1 MIDSSLK
8 LKGQTVIV
16 TGSSSGIGQ
25 ACAIYFGG
33 LGANVVVNYL
43 NDEDGANESLKKIK
57 AGGGDGIT
65 VQADVS
71 KEEDVLSMF
80 KQTIEKFGQLDVMVS
95 NAGLQVDSPFL
106 EMTTKQWQKVI
117 DVNLTG
123 QFICIREAA
132 KQFVKQS
139 PKPKK
144 GEIIN
149 TGPAI
154 GKIVMMSS
162 VHDVIPWAGHVNYAA
177 SKGGVSMMMKSVSQ
191 ELAPYK
197 IRVNSISPGAI
208 KTPINKSVW
217 EKKETLEELMTLIPY
232 RRIGTVEDVAKAV
245 AWLAS
250 DESDYVNGETLY
262 IDGGMTLYP
271 EFADNG

>member
-8 LKGQTVIV
+8 FKGQTVIV

-33 LGANVVVNYL
+33 LGANVVVNYH
-43 NDEDGANESLKKIK
+43 NDEKGANESLEKIK
-57 AGGGDGIT
+57 AGGGDGIA

-71 KEEDVLSMF
+71 KEEDVISMF
-80 KQTIEKFGQLDVMVS
+80 EQTIEKFGRLDVMVS

-139 PKPKK
+139 PKENK
-144 GEIIN
+144 GKAIN
-149 TGPAI
+149 TDLAI

-208 KTPINKSVW
+208 QTAINKAVW
-217 EKKETLEELMTLIPY
+217 SKQESLNELMNLIPY
-232 RRIGTVEDVAKAV
+232 RRIGTAEDVAKAV

>member
-8 LKGQTVIV
+8 FKGQTVIV

-33 LGANVVVNYL
+33 LGANVVVNYHS
-43 NDEDGANESLKKIK
+43 DEDGAQESLKKIK

-65 VQADVS
+65 VKADVS
-71 KEEDVLSMF
+71 KEEDVIAMF
-80 KQTIEKFGQLDVMVS
+80 KQTIEKFGHLDVMVS

-139 PKPKK
+139 PKEKK

-177 SKGGVSMMMKSVSQ
+177 SKGGVAMMMKSVSQ

-208 KTPINKSVW
+208 KTAINKAVW
-217 EKKETLEELMTLIPY
+217 SKQESLNELMNLIPY
-232 RRIGTVEDVAKAV
+232 RRIGTPEDVAKAV